1 MINSDLAKIVNYLGC
16 QYAWNP
22 ATTDYVLK
30 DIFRQY
36 SSLIDQQYVRT
47 YHNLQHIYVGL
58 NLIDE
63 YYDQNEG
70 DITTMLAAWLF
81 HDYYYSIK
89 NKYTNESDS
98 AQKGKDTCGHVVQVW
113 QLIMATKHDQ
123 VMTDYPAQFIQD
135 IDLATFACEDHQYW
149 SDLVRMEYAGYSD
162 ADFYKGRIDFLNK
175 LMKLKNNK
183 LFSTSHFS
191 RFNDIARKNIDQQL
205 DHADLQIKRSKTGVY
220 SPYLVL
226 L

>member
-1 MINSDLAKIVNYLGC
+1 MINSDLVEVVESLGSH
-16 QYAWNP
+16 YRWNF
-22 ATTDYVLK
+22 ATTDKVIK
-30 DIFRQY
+30 DLFRQY
-36 SSLIDQQYVRT
+36 SSLIDGQHVRT

-58 NLIDE
+58 NLIE
-63 YYDQNEG
+63 EHLHTGQAN
-70 DITTMLAAWLF
+70 IFAMQSAWLF
-81 HDYYYSIK
+81 HDYYYSVK
-89 NKYTNESDS
+89 HSDTNEVNS
-98 AQKGKDTCGHVVQVW
+98 ARAAMCVTGLDIITE
-113 QLIMATKHDQ
+113 LIMATKHDK
-123 VMTDYPAQFIQD
+123 VAMTYPSQFIQD

-162 ADFYKGRIDFLNK
+162 ADFYKGRIEFLNK

-205 DHADLQIKRSKTGVY
+205 DHAELQIKRSKSGIS